1 MKRCR
6 ESESDSSAK
15 SLASAECRI
24 SGKIRVTQS
33 VSRGGHGKTPL
44 HAQPPLAVLRGMKR
58 FLLLFFVLVLPA
70 WSAEEKGFSESLSA
84 ADFKAAGL
92 DKLSAEERAKLDALV
107 AAGDAPPTE
116 PAAAVKPKPE
126 IIRGKIAGVLSG
138 WKEGTVLVF
147 EDGQRWQVLD
157 KGTYRAAPVRR
168 SPTVELFPLSTG
180 DYVMTIN
187 SVPRRAVVKRVTE

>member
-1 MKRCR
+1 M
-6 ESESDSSAK
+6 
-15 SLASAECRI
+15 
-24 SGKIRVTQS
+24 T
-33 VSRGGHGKTPL
+33 
-44 HAQPPLAVLRGMKR
+44 R
-58 FLLLFFVLVLPA
+58 FLLLFCALVLPV
-70 WSAEEKGFSESLSA
+70 WCAEEKGFSQGLSP

-107 AAGDAPPTE
+107 AAEATAPVAPVVAETAK
-116 PAAAVKPKPE
+116 PAKPE
-126 IIRGKIAGVLSG
+126 TIRGKIAGVLAG
-138 WKEGTVLVF
+138 WKEGTVLVL

-168 SPTVELFPLSTG
+168 SPTVELFPLSNG